1 MLFLGMT
8 NLKINKVSNIAL
20 VHDWF
25 SSKHFG
31 GAEKTLFIIDNLL
44 SREFESPDL
53 FGLIKDIKKKKY
65 FNWLEE
71 REVNTTFI
79 QNLPLSKSNIQF
91 YLPFLPLAIEQLNLD
106 NYKLIISSSHLA
118 AKGVITSPDQ
128 CHIAYI
134 HTPMRY
140 AWDQMN
146 IYLKSSTLSKLG
158 LEPLIRYFLY
168 HLRSWDYI
176 SSQRIDYLIANSNF
190 TAKRI
195 KKYWGRES
203 KVIFPPVNVNRF
215 NYNKNRGDYY
225 LSVSRLVPNKRV
237 DLIVKAFNK
246 LKYPLIIIGDGVD
259 KNYLKKIKGENIKI
273 LGFQSDQVIKK
284 MMEQCRAFV
293 YAGTEDFGIAP
304 VEAMA
309 AGAPVIGLEKGGL
322 IDTVKCINK
331 ENNNN
336 PTGVFF
342 KSTHINEISQ
352 CIEWFEEKKIWKKFN
367 PSELNKWA
375 SKFNEENFSTEF
387 KDFIN
392 KVKPNL

>member
-1 MLFLGMT
+1 MLFLSMT
-8 NLKINKVSNIAL
+8 QSKLNKVSNIAL

-31 GAEKTLFIIDNLL
+31 GAEKTLFIIDKLL
-44 SREFESPDL
+44 SKEFESPHL
-53 FGLIKDIKKKKY
+53 FGIIKDIKGRN
-65 FNWLEE
+65 FNWVKE

-79 QNLPLSKSNIQF
+79 QNLPLSKKNIQL

-118 AKGVITSPDQ
+118 AKGVITAPDQ

-146 IYLKSSTLSKLG
+146 IYLKSSGLCKIG
-158 LEPLIRYFLY
+158 LEPFIRYFLY

-203 KVIFPPVNVNRF
+203 KVIFPPVDVNRF
-215 NYNKNRGDYY
+215 NHNKNRGDYY

-246 LKYPLIIIGDGVD
+246 LKYPLIIIGDGVE
-259 KNYLKKIKGENIKI
+259 KNYLKKIKRKNIKI
-273 LGFQSDQVIKK
+273 LGFQSDQVIKN
-284 MMEQCRAFV
+284 MMEHCRAFV

-309 AGAPVIGLEKGGL
+309 AGAPVIGLEKGG
-322 IDTVKCINK
+322 ITDTVKCINT
-331 ENNNN
+331 ENNNA
-336 PTGVFF
+336 TGVFF
-342 KSTHINEISQ
+342 KSTQVEEICQ
-352 CIEWFEEKKIWKKFN
+352 CIEWFEDKKIWKKFK

-375 SKFNEENFSTEF
+375 SKFNEDNFSIQL

-392 KVKPNL
+392 KAQPNL

>member
-31 GAEKTLFIIDNLL
+31 GAEKTLFIIDKLI

-65 FNWLEE
+65 FNWLKE

-195 KKYWGRES
+195 KKYWG
-203 KVIFPPVNVNRF
+203 
-215 NYNKNRGDYY
+215 
-225 LSVSRLVPNKRV
+225 KR
-237 DLIVKAFNK
+237 I
-246 LKYPLIIIGDGVD
+246 
-259 KNYLKKIKGENIKI
+259 
-273 LGFQSDQVIKK
+273 
-284 MMEQCRAFV
+284 
-293 YAGTEDFGIAP
+293 
-304 VEAMA
+304 
-309 AGAPVIGLEKGGL
+309 
-322 IDTVKCINK
+322 
-331 ENNNN
+331 
-336 PTGVFF
+336 
-342 KSTHINEISQ
+342 
-352 CIEWFEEKKIWKKFN
+352 
-367 PSELNKWA
+367 
-375 SKFNEENFSTEF
+375 
-387 KDFIN
+387 
-392 KVKPNL
+392 